1 MCERKKLLCY
11 TKRKIFVVPEVNY
24 SIYQYFFCR
33 GNLAAKLASFFFS
46 PLFVCVQSCI
56 VVSIWHDLQRV
67 SSVSIFIRVP
77 CSFWKDIACVNAYGR
92 LACIM
97 IKNYN

>member
-1 MCERKKLLCY
+1 MLQKKEKYLL
-11 TKRKIFVVPEVNY
+11 
-24 SIYQYFFCR
+24 YQKLTIQFTNSFFFFCR
-33 GNLAAKLASFFFS
+33 GNLAAKLASFSFS

-56 VVSIWHDLQRV
+56 AVSIWHDLQRV
-67 SSVSIFIRVP
+67 SLVSIFIPVP
-77 CSFWKDIACVNAYGR
+77 CSFWQDSTCVNAYGR